1 VKLVFC
7 LAGKT
12 ERGPVGELVDDY
24 RKRISRY
31 APVEVIEAKTL
42 RVQSR
47 EGVHVLLSPDG
58 RIMTSEGFAS
68 FLGDILNS
76 SAKHLFFYVGGPTGF
91 DPEMEKAVPEKIS
104 LSAMTFNHQI
114 IRIMLFEQVYRA
126 FTILNNEP
134 YHK

>member
-1 VKLVFC
+1 MKLVFC

-12 ERGPVGELVDDY
+12 ERGPVGDLVDDY
-24 RKRISRY
+24 RRRISRY
-31 APVEVIEAKTL
+31 VPVEIIEAKALKT
-42 RVQSR
+42 QSR

-58 RIMTSEGFAS
+58 RALTSEGLAS

-91 DPEMEKAVPEKIS
+91 DPDMEKAVPERIS
-104 LSAMTFNHQI
+104 LSPMTFNHQI

>member
-1 VKLVFC
+1 MKLVFC

-31 APVEVIEAKTL
+31 APVEIIEAKTL
-42 RVQSR
+42 KIQSR
-47 EGVHVLLSPDG
+47 EGVHVLLSPAG
-58 RIMTSEGFAS
+58 RALTSKGLAS
-68 FLGDILNS
+68 FLSDILNS

-91 DPEMEKAVPEKIS
+91 DPEMEKAIPEKIS
-104 LSAMTFNHQI
+104 LSAMTFSHQI
-114 IRIMLFEQVYRA
+114 IRIILFEQVYRA
-126 FTILNNEP
+126 FSILNNEP

>member
-1 VKLVFC
+1 MKLVVC

-12 ERGPVGELVDDY
+12 ERGAVGDLVDDY

-31 APVEVIEAKTL
+31 VPVEIIEAKKL
-42 RVQSR
+42 RAQSR

-58 RIMTSEGFAS
+58 RHMTSEEFAS
-68 FLGDILNS
+68 FLEKILNS
-76 SAKHLFFYVGGPTGF
+76 SAKHLFFYVGGPSGF
-91 DPEMEKAVPEKIS
+91 DRELVQAVPDRIS
-104 LSAMTFNHQI
+104 LSPMTFSHQI
-114 IRIMLFEQVYRA
+114 VRVMLFEQVYRA

>member
-1 VKLVFC
+1 MKLVFC

-47 EGVHVLLSPDG
+47 EGAHVLLSPDG

>member
-1 VKLVFC
+1 MKLVFC

-42 RVQSR
+42 RVPSR
-47 EGVHVLLSPDG
+47 EGVHMLLSPDG

-76 SAKHLFFYVGGPTGF
+76 SAKHLFFYVGGPPDSIRNG
-91 DPEMEKAVPEKIS
+91 KGRPEKIS
-104 LSAMTFNHQI
+104 LGHDLQPPDHPHHA
-114 IRIMLFEQVYRA
+114 FEQVYRA